1 MKSFKQKKAHTPY
14 GDFLKLLTSNV
25 TVVSFYSNTLPS
37 YRLNTWFHYVT
48 LSVTYCDHTIN
59 PFCAVFRAIRFSI
72 QNTQP
77 CHRIV
82 VIGPTSWN
90 GKHPGSSCECSETLL
105 LTSQRTLLPPRAF
118 LSYMQ
123 CFYFLL
129 TIWVDLCSFMLTD
142 RTGIIWISRSSCF

>member
-1 MKSFKQKKAHTPY
+1 MKCFKRKKAHTPWY
-14 GDFLKLLTSNV
+14 FLKLLTSNV
-25 TVVSFYSNTLPS
+25 TVVSFYSNTPAS
-37 YRLNTWFHYVT
+37 YRLNTWFHY
-48 LSVTYCDHTIN
+48 VTYCDHTIN
-59 PFCAVFRAIRFSI
+59 PFCAVFREIRFSI

-90 GKHPGSSCECSETLL
+90 GKHPGSSYESSETLL

-123 CFYFLL
+123 WFYFLL
-129 TIWVDLCSFMLTD
+129 TSWVDLC
-142 RTGIIWISRSSCF
+142 C